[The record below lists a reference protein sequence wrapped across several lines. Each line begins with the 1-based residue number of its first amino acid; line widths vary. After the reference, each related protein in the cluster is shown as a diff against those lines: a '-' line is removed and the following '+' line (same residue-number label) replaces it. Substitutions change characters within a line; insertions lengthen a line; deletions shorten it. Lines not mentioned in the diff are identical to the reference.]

1 MRLFLMTAPMLAMM
15 AAVGASAQDQTP
27 HSQPDV
33 LESPTPQIDFPAFV
47 KLTGEVA
54 ELREQRLLPKDV
66 FLEQALADGALLLD
80 TRSAEAFR
88 LGHIEGAVN
97 LPFSDFTDEK
107 LAKVIGEN
115 RDRPIY
121 IYCNNNFSDNVE
133 PIGLKAAPLAL
144 NIPTFINLVGYGYAN
159 VWELD
164 GVMTIAE
171 VPWQAEPMFAQLK
184 VVAPQTTP

>member
-1 MRLFLMTAPMLAMM
+1 MQLFLMTAPMLALV
-15 AAVGASAQDQTP
+15 ATAGASAQDQTQP
-27 HSQPDV
+27 QPDV
-33 LESPTPQIDFPAFV
+33 LESSSPQIDFPAFAA
-47 KLTGEVA
+47 LTAEVA
-54 ELREQRLLPKDV
+54 ELRERRLLPKDE
-66 FLEQALADGALLLD
+66 FLKQALADGALLLD

-97 LPFSDFTDEK
+97 LPFSDFTEEK

-144 NIPTFINLVGYGYAN
+144 NIPTFINLVGYGYDN

-164 GVMTIAE
+164 GVMPIAD
-171 VPWQAEPMFAQLK
+171 VPWTGEPMFAQLQPIPEQ
-184 VVAPQTTP
+184 ATP